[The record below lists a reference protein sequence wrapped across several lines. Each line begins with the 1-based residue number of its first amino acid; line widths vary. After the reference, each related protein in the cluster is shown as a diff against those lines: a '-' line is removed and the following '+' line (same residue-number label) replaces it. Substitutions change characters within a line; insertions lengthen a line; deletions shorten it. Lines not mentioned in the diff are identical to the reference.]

1 MPLLVQVSVKT
12 SLSIA
17 SHTFLPVCTVYTSPH
32 KGGPQWSHPHKG
44 QFEIPTE
51 TCYRYF
57 L

>member
-12 SLSIA
+12 LPA
-17 SHTFLPVCTVYTSPH
+17 SHTVLPVCTVYTSPH
-32 KGGPQWSHPHKG
+32 KDGHQWSHPHKG